1 MARQI
6 INLILAPLKFGIR
19 ILMGI
24 WTILLVLSSLV
35 RALVGKGSLK
45 SRLLGKLAETSM
57 QRQILTI
64 LRTFLPN
71 LSLKR
76 KLVKSYEN
84 EGTVIVTRRD
94 DVIDVLSRDS
104 DFGVVYG
111 PRMRK
116 LTDGENFFLGMQ
128 PGWDYTRDTSS
139 CLLYTSPSPR
149 DATLSRMPSSA

>member
-1 MARQI
+1 
-6 INLILAPLKFGIR
+6 
-19 ILMGI
+19 
-24 WTILLVLSSLV
+24 
-35 RALVGKGSLK
+35 
-45 SRLLGKLAETSM
+45 M

-139 CLLYTSPSPR
+139 MRLAARMSDVKEIVVPRAQETAEKIVSGSNGQLDIPAQLSQHIPWDMTNLYYGVGVPTP
-149 DATLSRMPSSA
+149 